1 MLRRYYERVMNL
13 LSSILLGILQGL
25 TEFLPVSSSGHLVL
39 AQYFFGLKA
48 SNDIVLEVFLHLG
61 TLVAV
66 LIYYR
71 KTLWELARSL
81 FVFNGTVD
89 NSANRHNRTLVLYLV
104 LATLATGL
112 VYYLFG
118 DLFESFFAK
127 PLLVA
132 LMLAVTGFIVFA
144 SDFMKT
150 NSIPASEMGVVRSV
164 IVGIIQGIAII
175 PGISRSGS
183 TIAGALFTGVKR
195 QDAAKF
201 SFLLSIP
208 AIVAANLANLSEL
221 TQLTGSKLVNY
232 TSGAVAA
239 CLVAYLVISFLMR
252 LIQTARL
259 KYFAYYCWLVALFS
273 VVYILSDKV

>member
-1 MLRRYYERVMNL
+1 
-13 LSSILLGILQGL
+13 
-25 TEFLPVSSSGHLVL
+25 LV
-39 AQYFFGLKA
+39 
-48 SNDIVLEVFLHLG
+48 I
-61 TLVAV
+61 
-66 LIYYR
+66 
-71 KTLWELARSL
+71 
-81 FVFNGTVD
+81 
-89 NSANRHNRTLVLYLV
+89 YLV